1 MNTIKVPT
9 AGELEYGPR
18 GIQRYLAPNTEN
30 YKYHVT
36 ETAPGPFWVY
46 CPSINIDRLDM
57 RDGLDR
63 IPICQITLVENGGR
77 WEDARQV
84 PTGTAHR
91 VNTENVFFGGRQ
103 ETLDTIYAGAIL
115 NAVLREYFHLGV
127 VQIKAFDEKQ
137 PEFVDPEQFNK
148 LIYPKKCE
156 YSITRQ
162 GTSEDYVV
170 EDFSEGTKEAAEK
183 IGVLRFRKQMVQEAK
198 KKLDNDLRNPR
209 RGMYGLA
216 IDEILKSYDV
226 FESFATR
233 ELNAVDN
240 DIRTQFRSTYD
251 NRDSIY
257 QKLLARQPVDNAI
270 ERALSGQ
277 NGFTVDQVRALV
289 QEVVAANQIQP
300 AQIDVQEIIKAT
312 AAGVASVLPNTVREA
327 QPAQSAGPEKPA
339 RIDKRVNKD
348 EK

>member
-1 MNTIKVPT
+1 MNTVETP
-9 AGELEYGPR
+9 AAAREWGPR
-18 GIQRYLAPNTEN
+18 GIQRYLAPNTDN

-46 CPSINIDRLDM
+46 CPSMNIDRLDM
-57 RDGLDR
+57 RDGLDK
-63 IPICQITLVENGGR
+63 IPVCQITLVENGGR
-77 WEDARQV
+77 WEDSRQV
-84 PTGTAHR
+84 PTGSAHR

-137 PEFVDPEQFNK
+137 PDLVDPDQFNQ

-156 YSITRQ
+156 YHITRQ
-162 GTSEDYVV
+162 GTSEDYVG
-170 EDFSEGTKEAAEK
+170 ENFSEGTKEAAEK
-183 IGVLRFRKQMVQEAK
+183 AGVLRFRKQMVQEAK
-198 KKLDNDLRNPR
+198 NRLEDDVRNPR
-209 RGMYGLA
+209 RLMYLLA
-216 IDEILKSYDV
+216 IEEILKSYEV

-251 NRDSIY
+251 NRDYIY

-277 NGFTVDQVRALV
+277 NGFTADHVRALV
-289 QEVVAANQIQP
+289 QEVVAANQVP
-300 AQIDVQEIIKAT
+300 AAQLDVEEIIRAT
-312 AAGVASVLPNTVREA
+312 AAGVLSVLPDMTRAA
-327 QPAQSAGPEKPA
+327 QPGQTGSPEKAA
-339 RIDKRVNKD
+339 RIDKRI
-348 EK
+348 EKNGK